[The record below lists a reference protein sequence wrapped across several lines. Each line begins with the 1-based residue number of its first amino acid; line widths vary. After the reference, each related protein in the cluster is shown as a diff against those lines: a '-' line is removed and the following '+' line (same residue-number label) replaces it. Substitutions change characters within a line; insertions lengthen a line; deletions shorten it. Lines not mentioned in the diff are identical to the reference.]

1 MILRA
6 GYLASVSAVALTSA
20 ALANPQ
26 GGVVTTGAANLT
38 MPAAS
43 NLLVTQSTGTAIINW
58 QSFSIGAG
66 ERTGFVVPQGGA
78 TLNRVTGGDV
88 SSIYGSLSSNGRLF
102 LVNPNGIVVGPSG
115 TIDTA
120 GLVLSTRDLSDAEF
134 LAGRDMNFAGTSR
147 GSIVNQGT
155 IRSTGGGDV
164 FLIARDVQNQGTIS
178 APGGT
183 VGLAGGTDV
192 LIRASDSG
200 DGRVMV
206 RAGSGRVVN
215 SGQIAATVAE
225 LRAAGGNHYAL
236 AVNNTGVVR
245 ATGVVNRDG
254 RVFLSAG
261 RGRIASSGTL
271 AARNVNGSGGAVRVS
286 VASSTLPAG
295 VAKPKPAIDITGQI
309 DVSSPT
315 GAGGRVVLE
324 APSINLGATAVVD
337 ASGATAGGQIAIG
350 GGFHGADS
358 TIVNALD
365 VTVAAGARLLAD
377 ATSQGDGG
385 LVSVWSEGTTQFA
398 GAISAQALGGSGN
411 GGAAEVSGAHLT
423 YNGSA
428 NLLAAHGATGT
439 LLLDPGQVN
448 ILHEAAGTTA
458 NTADTFYDDTLAS
471 ALTTAN
477 VTVQTSAASTANGS
491 TQDIV
496 IGSGVSIRW
505 NAATMLSLQAGH
517 DITALDGVTIQNT
530 QTGDGVTTHVVKN
543 AGGIE
548 MLAGNDIKIGSTTA
562 TGAVAIGSEFGVTRL
577 VAGDANFNGL
587 PDVAGTGKIVLTGST
602 AAGAS
607 VQIGYIQPG
616 LRGNNTGADYASAGV
631 HAGNGDIT
639 LLAGGDITLTGGIA
653 GAYVQVGHGGTA
665 PAASIAEIASS
676 TIDVISSGG
685 AVKLDSVGFETGYAQ
700 IGHGSY
706 FALAGGSNPIQG
718 NISGDIHVDAKTL
731 VALNDS
737 TPSPTHA
744 DGNADIFVARI
755 GSGAHVS
762 TTGNAET
769 VTTNAVSGAI
779 RIGAISGEILTPVT
793 PLANVT
799 LGNAI
804 SPALTDDA
812 RQIFSQIGHGA
823 TVRLAPTSGGTVT
836 AALGPVVSFVNI
848 ANGQPGT
855 DITVTADAVSLI
867 SNIASPLNLQT
878 NIERGQIGSGNYVR
892 LENSALTTATAQNV
906 VVSEG
911 DLTGNVS
918 VTTTAANGAGITL
931 QSLVTVADK
940 AVDSNVALTRIG
952 HGGYVQLLTA
962 NGADAV
968 AGGAPAASGG
978 SITYTEANVLY
989 SAILVQTNKADDI
1002 SLTASVTSGTAAAT
1016 NDLLAATIG
1025 SGTDIVLRTGNG
1037 GAGAGVA
1044 NTSATGGASGGD
1056 ITFHRG
1062 TVWDGAYPS
1071 ASPSTGDDG
1080 YDTTITVRSARNL
1093 VMATSVTAGL
1103 ATAQGDT
1110 VLGRI
1115 GHGSLVL
1122 MATGNGGA
1130 GGTLGSDGGRGGD
1143 IHVDQQTPS
1152 RDYGITGAAD
1162 DYAWGLRG
1170 QITLGASD
1178 NGATAVSITSAITAA
1193 TAAAA
1198 DNSSSARV
1206 GHGDYIVA
1214 SSGNGGAGAARGT
1227 DSFVT
1232 TAAGGRGGH
1241 VDIDLSKTL
1250 IESLIVSAGGGIV
1263 GGGLVDAQT
1272 TNATAASQHNL
1283 SESGIGHGEETAATS
1298 GGGGAGGSGRYLT
1311 NGVTVQDGQAIADTF
1326 LVSQGSVGAAR
1337 GGNGGD
1343 VRILFGT
1350 ITDRRGVVGG
1360 FTHDGNADVNLT
1372 IIGGNASK
1380 RSLTINAAVNAGAA
1394 NGPGDDV
1401 SAVIGNASRIVALGG
1416 AGGNGGHGS
1425 STMDE
1430 GFVQTASLAAS
1441 PIEIQNDAS
1450 GGRGG
1455 DIQVVLGNHADGSFA
1470 ANTPANTLT
1479 IGQTIVTADEQVAV
1493 LSTAGPGSDSRV
1505 AANIGPMT
1513 DVVTLT
1519 QNGGNGG
1526 SLIGTGGIAGTSG
1539 ANDGILD
1546 NSAGATIQIIVNR
1559 DGTKSVSLSGSGQA
1573 DSIQSVAARRTGAPG
1588 SSTYPIFF
1596 DVDGNPEY
1604 ILNGSGALVS
1614 NTGTNTAA
1622 FASLASNIARFGRTV
1637 GGYNPGVVNL
1647 ERVQYIDLNNDGK
1660 PDVLAANLNST
1671 ASMLSVVDVDNN
1683 NVYDQI
1689 AGRTRL
1695 ADGNLGTYGLLDY
1708 TNATG
1713 KAPAFVNNAQGW
1725 SLADFSTSNGGRG
1738 GNSSID
1744 RGAVST
1750 YGSAALV
1757 TVNAGVVNSGAPSS
1771 DAGFDLVVSATA
1783 QATTPSAGPNNQA
1796 FARIGG
1802 ADYLY
1807 ADSDR
1812 SYASRISGAPFQNGR
1827 GSAATGGNG
1836 GANAINASGGNAG
1849 NASIRARAFVGDIL
1863 VDNAAANTRGVK
1875 VHAFTDDVTTKNIAM
1890 AAIGDGGFMAA
1901 NAAVAGSSGTSAA
1914 TTSTITE
1921 IANGGM
1927 GGNGAVVTD
1936 GITGTIS
1943 VLAGSNPVVGDFS
1956 LVVEAIKGGST
1967 SVSDSQ
1973 DTTLA
1978 NIGHGGIVQALG
1990 GTGGNGDQGQY
2001 QASGG
2006 NGGNAAISL
2015 GAVTGAIVLDAFTY
2029 ANAANGNGIRI
2040 EASTS
2045 EGDTQTVRAQAGDY
2059 VLAYAAAG
2067 AGGGGTTSSLIVE
2080 QLNQIANGGAGGAA
2094 SIAQATVNGD
2104 ITLDAGSVTSGTDA
2118 IVIKSSDNTVNSG
2131 ANNLLLAAVGH
2142 GGRAIAVGGA
2152 GGASGQKGT
2161 DGLSFGVDPA
2171 FYEGFDIAATSA
2183 AATAPLD
2190 RNGIQLGTI
2199 RNGGV
2204 GGAAS
2209 VTLGDTVSAIVARA
2223 HDVGAAG
2230 FDGISITSLVGDGA
2244 NTGSALFGN
2253 VAIIGHTGFAGA
2265 QGGAGGSS
2273 ISSTLGATV
2282 TSGNGGDG
2290 GAGSVVFGAVTGA
2303 TTVTNVSGNA
2313 ADKSGTTKDTDIVIK
2328 AANQDATDSAAHRAT
2343 AQIGARLAGE
2353 AFGGAGG
2360 SAAEPPPGPLYTAS
2374 LSAAGGFGGAAN
2386 VTTGAINGAIAVTAE
2401 NSIIL
2406 LADGGTVSSPTLV
2419 AQIGHHAI
2427 VQNVVGG
2434 AGGYGGAEGSFNDAA
2449 MLTAL
2454 RRYVDLGS
2462 DTGQLSS
2469 LERQL
2474 VAPVLHYFGG
2484 SLPASFVSRILA
2496 GGSAWSINSGI
2507 VTLALA
2513 RDDNHVSGT
2522 NNFVPTVSAAE
2533 NDTLTALSMASGRG
2547 GNATATQGGIAG
2559 DIVLQANAGNLA
2571 DAARGLVVKASGAT
2585 NAGTQIAHIGHEQE
2599 VTAATAG
2606 KGAGMWP
2613 GQAALGI
2620 TGDGGSVNVTQAAIS
2635 GAVTLTAGNGTLGTS
2650 GDILVE
2656 ALGATTTGYQRAL
2669 IGHRQTIG
2677 NDDPRLRAAA
2687 VLKAGN
2693 AGMDQNVLAA
2703 GYLGNGGSVSVNQG
2717 AIGGAISL
2725 AALGTSPS
2733 GTAITVMSS
2742 LSTGSGEALATVG
2755 QVQLIDSIKAGDAV
2769 PFTTIDARQSLYGV
2783 AEGNGGSVSIQ
2794 QGDLTADIL
2803 LDANGKLLIEAVTA
2817 TASGR
2822 ALTIIGNEQDIAD
2835 TRYGTRGGFVT
2846 AGQGANVL
2854 GEEDVDVANGA
2865 PGYTDTIAATP
2876 VSDGDGGNVLIAQ
2889 GVLGGNIVLQS
2900 RTDNTDVLANGN
2912 TGTSDIYLGQL
2923 RYVTATSGEGGAQ
2936 AGTQPRGPGDGGAV
2950 VLSRGA
2956 VSGDLTVQTL
2966 AAGKTTT
2973 VKTTSALGSQADIYA
2988 GQTVVFHITSGRSGY
3003 GEDVFASLNT
3013 ALGTFVG
3020 QPAPSSPGSSTEATL
3035 RDAAS
3040 AIHTMENV
3048 VAALTF
3054 ANRYTAHYSAAQQ
3067 ASLVQALANAT
3078 TALANARTA
3087 YASATLGDFA
3097 RVTGVQSAASAAQAA
3112 LTLAHTTVAA
3122 GGNAQG
3128 IASGADGGAI
3138 VYTAA
3143 NPITGATTANEGLVS
3158 GNITIQAAPPATGS
3172 IYGVGTVAIQ
3182 AEGGDG
3188 AASFVGIGHRNLMV
3202 NTSGVGGGLTSGS
3215 SIDGGVAGDGGAIV
3229 ASQTTTGN
3237 VSLIAN
3243 RVVVNPTSGVGP
3255 ADIHL
3260 LHEVTLVDNAGR
3272 SDIEGLLGQGGAI
3285 TAAQTTTGTVSIR
3298 ANELSSAPTGAADGT
3313 LMADGAAGASH
3324 LRIGVEATATD
3335 NSDSDPTIGGT
3346 GGADNNRGGTIAA
3359 TQAVTSGFDLN
3370 LDLNGTGHKADAIV
3384 VAVGLA
3390 DKSVRIGA
3398 LVSQTARSGNPV
3410 DDGSDVTVSQ
3420 TVAGNT
3426 TTTGL
3431 EDLVVEN
3438 DGPGATS
3445 VIIGHNATQVAD
3457 SGETNGLSARHG
3469 GMTTAT
3475 ESVSGS
3481 ISLTSSRSFTQQT
3494 DATSTGQNV
3503 IGDTGTQTARSANQ
3517 RTGLTSAD
3525 YPLVPGAAGSP
3536 KSNFNVV
3543 SNQSVVADLAVTSG
3557 EILIQSLNGLNG
3569 GTIGG
3574 VHLGNTANIIV
3585 DTDTDGRASS
3595 TSVVGGNL
3603 GLTTIAAAANT
3614 DATVVAPAVN
3624 GDIRVIVP
3632 SLTGAVAVGEVST
3645 STVSHDPAGGQPT
3658 GTFVTA
3664 QNIGSTANSAAQAI
3678 NVTAL
3683 RNVEVTNGAGG
3694 DARIGDY
3701 IAETSPLKTTAAVK
3715 TSSGDPS
3722 TVAQTVS
3729 QDVNV
3734 TAGNSLVMATTGG
3747 SAQIG
3752 HFSPGGNQW
3761 QVTAGRVVTP
3771 QVLGGN
3777 ITVNVGLH
3785 PGAIVSGE
3793 APAVGALGTN
3803 NALLDGTAGG
3813 TVRIGHQF
3821 APSTGAAAN
3830 VTETASGDIL
3840 LDVGAHLAVKTANVG
3855 NGPYD
3860 FASIATSTT
3869 NAINGAGSVRNRI
3882 AGRTA
3887 IGAGQNKTDAQD
3899 ATTEK
3904 DIMVLNAANLNS
3916 GYADNGGQL
3925 RFFMPSRQNLTTVLP
3940 VQMNDSTSQTEGL
3953 PARTATDDFIVST
3966 AGTNHENGFRPISQT
3981 QPYTQIGTGNYAFY
3995 FGPVVTASAA
4005 DMLPTIY
4012 PWDEPQRFGRFQTPC
4027 LSGVGGGVNAGG
4039 ASGGIRAFAWA
4050 SSYANGPSTAGNGS
4064 SCATG
4069 QVAGS
4074 DAAGPSSPWS
4084 PPQSAAP
4091 APAVYP
4097 QRIGSLSNTVIVEAP
4112 SAPLIVLTAAPSA
4125 QTSSAGNVAPVLAAT
4140 SRDAA
4145 PARVPVTYAK
4155 PAEFKFGSRVLSFA
4169 LAGPNLLGAR

>member
-1122 MATGNGGA
+1122 MATGN
-1130 GGTLGSDGGRGGD
+1130 
-1143 IHVDQQTPS
+1143 
-1152 RDYGITGAAD
+1152 
-1162 DYAWGLRG
+1162 
-1170 QITLGASD
+1170 
-1178 NGATAVSITSAITAA
+1178 
-1193 TAAAA
+1193 
-1198 DNSSSARV
+1198 
-1206 GHGDYIVA
+1206 
-1214 SSGNGGAGAARGT
+1214 
-1227 DSFVT
+1227 
-1232 TAAGGRGGH
+1232 
-1241 VDIDLSKTL
+1241 
-1250 IESLIVSAGGGIV
+1250 
-1263 GGGLVDAQT
+1263 
-1272 TNATAASQHNL
+1272 
-1283 SESGIGHGEETAATS
+1283 
-1298 GGGGAGGSGRYLT
+1298 GGAGGSGRYLT